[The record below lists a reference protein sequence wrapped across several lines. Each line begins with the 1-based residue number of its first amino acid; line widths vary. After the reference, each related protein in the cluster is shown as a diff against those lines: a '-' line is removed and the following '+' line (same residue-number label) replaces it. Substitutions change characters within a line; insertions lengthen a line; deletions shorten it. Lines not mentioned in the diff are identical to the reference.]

1 MKSSG
6 EREGD
11 FVCPPPQLPK
21 YASQR
26 LPDRCN
32 HQTNPSTDGV
42 LSAWTESD
50 NIKEPVMKRLLLA
63 AALLCVPLAAQQPK
77 PFSLRAHLLAELKST
92 HNVKEWF
99 VPANDAVDGLSAK
112 DAAWTDGSGNHSVG
126 MLANHLVF
134 WDRRA
139 LQQLKGEKNAKFSGN
154 NDETF
159 NAFTEAQWAETQKQL
174 DEVLTELE
182 TYVETVDE
190 KTLEKNASLLS
201 HIATHNAYHIGQMLY
216 VRKLHGV
223 WNPENGVK

>member
-1 MKSSG
+1 MHHS
-6 EREGD
+6 
-11 FVCPPPQLPK
+11 
-21 YASQR
+21 R
-26 LPDRCN
+26 LPDWCN
-32 HQTNPSTDGV
+32 HQSQANPSKDGV

-50 NIKEPVMKRLLLA
+50 HIKEPFMKKLLLA
-63 AALLCVPLAAQQPK
+63 AALVCVPLTAQQSE
-77 PFSLRAHLLAELKST
+77 PFSLRAQLLAEIKST

-99 VPANDAVDGLSAK
+99 VPANDAVAGLSAK

-139 LQQLKGEKNAKFSGN
+139 LQQLKGEKSTKFSGN

-159 NAFTEAQWAETQKQL
+159 NAFTEVQWAETQKQL
-174 DEVLTELE
+174 NEVLTEIE
-182 TYVETVDE
+182 NYVETVDE
-190 KTLEKNASLLS
+190 KTLEKNSALLS

>member
-1 MKSSG
+1 MHHS
-6 EREGD
+6 
-11 FVCPPPQLPK
+11 
-21 YASQR
+21 R
-26 LPDRCN
+26 LPDWCN
-32 HQTNPSTDGV
+32 HQSQANPSKDGV

-50 NIKEPVMKRLLLA
+50 HIKEPFMKKLLLA
-63 AALLCVPLAAQQPK
+63 AALVCVPLTAQQSE
-77 PFSLRAHLLAELKST
+77 PFSLRAQLLAEIKST

-99 VPANDAVDGLSAK
+99 VPANDAGLSAK

-139 LQQLKGEKNAKFSGN
+139 LQQLKGEKSTKFSGN

-159 NAFTEAQWAETQKQL
+159 NAFTEVQWAETQKQL
-174 DEVLTELE
+174 NEVLTEIE
-182 TYVETVDE
+182 NYVETVDE
-190 KTLEKNASLLS
+190 KTLEKNSALLS